1 MANKHAKAK
10 NLRARALVSLVA
22 IIVVVAVCAYLGLC
36 GFGKG
41 TMINYLKPWGDA
53 ISLGLDLRGG
63 VYTVYQAENNG
74 DPDFDTK
81 MESTVSILTS
91 RLTRQGFTEATV
103 TRQGSDRIRVEIP
116 NVSDPNQILTIIGT
130 PAQLYFVD
138 ESGNNLMEGS
148 MVKNAQAAQDQDG
161 KPCIAF
167 ELTDE
172 GAKIFAEATAA
183 NLGKT
188 ISITLDGET
197 ISRATVN
204 TVIAGGKGEI
214 TGNFTADEAKNLAT
228 LILSGALPLNLA
240 QLEVSAISATLGVE
254 ALDRAIQAGIIGVAL
269 VMLFMLFRYR
279 LCGLV
284 ADIALTIYIMIVVLL
299 LALTGAQLTLPGVAG
314 IILGIGM
321 AVDAN
326 VVIFERIREEVKNG
340 RPIGSAVRKG
350 FSNALSAII
359 DSNVTTIIAAVV
371 LYAFGTGSVRGFAL
385 TLGIGVATFSNQN
398 LGAGR
403 RSRIWQSVKAALAIY
418 FVWWVFVMAF
428 TFLLGGAA
436 IRGIT
441 GSTDEV
447 IISNALLYL
456 KISAPVIPPM
466 AVLVI
471 LRNMLQGIQHTVEP
485 LLASGLEL
493 VGKVIFAVWLVP
505 VQGYR
510 AVCFCEPTTWVVCFV
525 FILLAVW
532 RCRGDLRDAEKI

>member
-10 NLRARALVSLVA
+10 NPRIRAVISLVA
-22 IIVVVAVCAYLGLC
+22 IVVVVAVCAYLGLF

-63 VYTVYQAENNG
+63 VYTVYQAEDNG
-74 DPDFDTK
+74 DPDFDSK

-138 ESGNNLMEGS
+138 EDGNNLMEGS

-228 LILSGALPLNLA
+228 LILSGALPLNLT

-254 ALDRAIQAGIIGVAL
+254 ALDRAIQAGVIGVIL

-326 VVIFERIREEVKNG
+326 VVIFERIREEVKVG

-359 DSNVTTIIAAVV
+359 DSNVTTIIAAIV

-385 TLGIGVATFSNQN
+385 TLGIGVATSLFT
-398 LGAGR
+398 A
-403 RSRIWQSVKAALAIY
+403 
-418 FVWWVFVMAF
+418 VFV
-428 TFLLGGAA
+428 THKLL
-436 IRGIT
+436 
-441 GSTDEV
+441 D
-447 IISNALLYL
+447 
-456 KISAPVIPPM
+456 
-466 AVLVI
+466 
-471 LRNMLQGIQHTVEP
+471 
-485 LLASGLEL
+485 
-493 VGKVIFAVWLVP
+493 IFADMGIKNQKLYV
-505 VQGYR
+505 
-510 AVCFCEPTTWVVCFV
+510 
-525 FILLAVW
+525 
-532 RCRGDLRDAEKI
+532 

>member
-22 IIVVVAVCAYLGLC
+22 IIVVVAVCAYLGLF

-63 VYTVYQAENNG
+63 VYTVYQAEDNG

-138 ESGNNLMEGS
+138 EDGNNLMEGA

-228 LILSGALPLNLA
+228 LILSGALPLNLT
-240 QLEVSAISATLGVE
+240 QLEVSAKSATLGVE

-385 TLGIGVATFSNQN
+385 TLGIGVATS
-398 LGAGR
+398 LVTA
-403 RSRIWQSVKAALAIY
+403 
-418 FVWWVFVMAF
+418 VFV
-428 TFLLGGAA
+428 THKLL
-436 IRGIT
+436 
-441 GSTDEV
+441 D
-447 IISNALLYL
+447 
-456 KISAPVIPPM
+456 
-466 AVLVI
+466 
-471 LRNMLQGIQHTVEP
+471 
-485 LLASGLEL
+485 
-493 VGKVIFAVWLVP
+493 IFA
-505 VQGYR
+505 
-510 AVCFCEPTTWVVCFV
+510 
-525 FILLAVW
+525 
-532 RCRGDLRDAEKI
+532 DLGIKNQKLYV

>member
-22 IIVVVAVCAYLGLC
+22 IIVVVAVCAYLGLY

-228 LILSGALPLNLA
+228 LILSGALPLNLT

-371 LYAFGTGSVRGFAL
+371 LYAFGTGFVRGFAL
-385 TLGIGVATFSNQN
+385 TLGIGVATS
-398 LGAGR
+398 LVTA
-403 RSRIWQSVKAALAIY
+403 
-418 FVWWVFVMAF
+418 VFV
-428 TFLLGGAA
+428 THKLL
-436 IRGIT
+436 
-441 GSTDEV
+441 D
-447 IISNALLYL
+447 
-456 KISAPVIPPM
+456 
-466 AVLVI
+466 
-471 LRNMLQGIQHTVEP
+471 
-485 LLASGLEL
+485 
-493 VGKVIFAVWLVP
+493 IFA
-505 VQGYR
+505 
-510 AVCFCEPTTWVVCFV
+510 
-525 FILLAVW
+525 
-532 RCRGDLRDAEKI
+532 DLGIKNQKLYV

>member
-228 LILSGALPLNLA
+228 LILSGALPLNLT

-299 LALTGAQLTLPGVAG
+299 LALTGAQLTMPGVAG

-385 TLGIGVATFSNQN
+385 TLGIGVATS
-398 LGAGR
+398 LVTA
-403 RSRIWQSVKAALAIY
+403 
-418 FVWWVFVMAF
+418 VFV
-428 TFLLGGAA
+428 THKLL
-436 IRGIT
+436 
-441 GSTDEV
+441 D
-447 IISNALLYL
+447 
-456 KISAPVIPPM
+456 
-466 AVLVI
+466 
-471 LRNMLQGIQHTVEP
+471 
-485 LLASGLEL
+485 
-493 VGKVIFAVWLVP
+493 IFA
-505 VQGYR
+505 
-510 AVCFCEPTTWVVCFV
+510 
-525 FILLAVW
+525 
-532 RCRGDLRDAEKI
+532 DLGIKNQKLYV

>member
-22 IIVVVAVCAYLGLC
+22 IIVVVAICAYLGLF

-138 ESGNNLMEGS
+138 ESGNNLMEGA

-228 LILSGALPLNLA
+228 LILSGALPLNLT

-314 IILGIGM
+314 LILGIGM

-385 TLGIGVATFSNQN
+385 TLGIGVATS
-398 LGAGR
+398 LVTA
-403 RSRIWQSVKAALAIY
+403 
-418 FVWWVFVMAF
+418 VFV
-428 TFLLGGAA
+428 THKLL
-436 IRGIT
+436 
-441 GSTDEV
+441 D
-447 IISNALLYL
+447 
-456 KISAPVIPPM
+456 
-466 AVLVI
+466 
-471 LRNMLQGIQHTVEP
+471 
-485 LLASGLEL
+485 
-493 VGKVIFAVWLVP
+493 IFA
-505 VQGYR
+505 
-510 AVCFCEPTTWVVCFV
+510 
-525 FILLAVW
+525 
-532 RCRGDLRDAEKI
+532 DLGIKNQKLYV

>member
-1 MANKHAKAK
+1 MANKHAKTK

-138 ESGNNLMEGS
+138 ESGNNLMEGG

-228 LILSGALPLNLA
+228 LILSGALPLNLT

-371 LYAFGTGSVRGFAL
+371 LYAFGTGFVRGFAL
-385 TLGIGVATFSNQN
+385 TLGIGVATS
-398 LGAGR
+398 LVTA
-403 RSRIWQSVKAALAIY
+403 
-418 FVWWVFVMAF
+418 VFV
-428 TFLLGGAA
+428 THKLL
-436 IRGIT
+436 
-441 GSTDEV
+441 D
-447 IISNALLYL
+447 
-456 KISAPVIPPM
+456 
-466 AVLVI
+466 
-471 LRNMLQGIQHTVEP
+471 
-485 LLASGLEL
+485 
-493 VGKVIFAVWLVP
+493 IFA
-505 VQGYR
+505 
-510 AVCFCEPTTWVVCFV
+510 
-525 FILLAVW
+525 
-532 RCRGDLRDAEKI
+532 DLGIKNQKLYV

>member
-10 NLRARALVSLVA
+10 NPRIRAVISLVA
-22 IIVVVAVCAYLGLC
+22 IVVVVAVCAYLGLF

-63 VYTVYQAENNG
+63 VYTVYQAEDNG

-138 ESGNNLMEGS
+138 EDGNNLMEGS

-228 LILSGALPLNLA
+228 LILSGALPLNLT

-254 ALDRAIQAGIIGVAL
+254 ALDRAIQAGVIGVIL

-326 VVIFERIREEVKNG
+326 VVIFERIREEVKVG

-385 TLGIGVATFSNQN
+385 TLGIGVATS
-398 LGAGR
+398 L
-403 RSRIWQSVKAALAIY
+403 
-418 FVWWVFVMAF
+418 F
-428 TFLLGGAA
+428 TAVVVTHKLL
-436 IRGIT
+436 
-441 GSTDEV
+441 D
-447 IISNALLYL
+447 
-456 KISAPVIPPM
+456 
-466 AVLVI
+466 
-471 LRNMLQGIQHTVEP
+471 
-485 LLASGLEL
+485 
-493 VGKVIFAVWLVP
+493 IFADMGIKNQQLYV
-505 VQGYR
+505 
-510 AVCFCEPTTWVVCFV
+510 
-525 FILLAVW
+525 
-532 RCRGDLRDAEKI
+532 

>member
-10 NLRARALVSLVA
+10 NPRIRAVISLVA
-22 IIVVVAVCAYLGLC
+22 IVVVVAVCAYLGLF

-63 VYTVYQAENNG
+63 VYTVYQAEDNG

-138 ESGNNLMEGS
+138 EDGNNLMEGS

-161 KPCIAF
+161 TPCIAC

-172 GAKIFAEATAA
+172 GAKIFAEAPAA

-228 LILSGALPLNLA
+228 LILSGALPLNLT

-254 ALDRAIQAGIIGVAL
+254 ALDRAIQAGVIGVIL

-326 VVIFERIREEVKNG
+326 VVIFERIREEVKVG

-385 TLGIGVATFSNQN
+385 TLGIGVATSLFT
-398 LGAGR
+398 A
-403 RSRIWQSVKAALAIY
+403 
-418 FVWWVFVMAF
+418 VFV
-428 TFLLGGAA
+428 THKLL
-436 IRGIT
+436 
-441 GSTDEV
+441 D
-447 IISNALLYL
+447 
-456 KISAPVIPPM
+456 
-466 AVLVI
+466 
-471 LRNMLQGIQHTVEP
+471 
-485 LLASGLEL
+485 
-493 VGKVIFAVWLVP
+493 IFADMGIKNQKLYV
-505 VQGYR
+505 
-510 AVCFCEPTTWVVCFV
+510 
-525 FILLAVW
+525 
-532 RCRGDLRDAEKI
+532 

>member
-22 IIVVVAVCAYLGLC
+22 IVVVVAICAYLGLC

-41 TMINYLKPWGDA
+41 TMINYLKPWSDA

-228 LILSGALPLNLA
+228 LILSGALPLNLT

-385 TLGIGVATFSNQN
+385 TLGIGVATS
-398 LGAGR
+398 LVTA
-403 RSRIWQSVKAALAIY
+403 
-418 FVWWVFVMAF
+418 VFV
-428 TFLLGGAA
+428 THKLL
-436 IRGIT
+436 
-441 GSTDEV
+441 D
-447 IISNALLYL
+447 
-456 KISAPVIPPM
+456 
-466 AVLVI
+466 
-471 LRNMLQGIQHTVEP
+471 
-485 LLASGLEL
+485 
-493 VGKVIFAVWLVP
+493 IFA
-505 VQGYR
+505 
-510 AVCFCEPTTWVVCFV
+510 
-525 FILLAVW
+525 
-532 RCRGDLRDAEKI
+532 DLGIKNQKLYV

>member
-10 NLRARALVSLVA
+10 NPRIRAVISLVA
-22 IIVVVAVCAYLGLC
+22 IVVVVAVCAYLGLF

-63 VYTVYQAENNG
+63 VYTVYQAEDNG

-138 ESGNNLMEGS
+138 EDGNNLMEGS

-214 TGNFTADEAKNLAT
+214 TDKFTADEAKNLAT
-228 LILSGALPLNLA
+228 LILSGALPLNLT

-254 ALDRAIQAGIIGVAL
+254 ALDRAIQAGVIGVIL

-326 VVIFERIREEVKNG
+326 VVIFERIREEVKVG

-385 TLGIGVATFSNQN
+385 TLGIGVATSLFT
-398 LGAGR
+398 A
-403 RSRIWQSVKAALAIY
+403 
-418 FVWWVFVMAF
+418 VFV
-428 TFLLGGAA
+428 THKLL
-436 IRGIT
+436 
-441 GSTDEV
+441 D
-447 IISNALLYL
+447 
-456 KISAPVIPPM
+456 
-466 AVLVI
+466 
-471 LRNMLQGIQHTVEP
+471 
-485 LLASGLEL
+485 
-493 VGKVIFAVWLVP
+493 IFADMGIKNQKLYV
-505 VQGYR
+505 
-510 AVCFCEPTTWVVCFV
+510 
-525 FILLAVW
+525 
-532 RCRGDLRDAEKI
+532 

>member
-1 MANKHAKAK
+1 MANKHAKTK

-138 ESGNNLMEGS
+138 ESGNNLMEGA

-228 LILSGALPLNLA
+228 LILSGALPLNLT

-385 TLGIGVATFSNQN
+385 TLGIGVATS
-398 LGAGR
+398 LVTA
-403 RSRIWQSVKAALAIY
+403 
-418 FVWWVFVMAF
+418 VFV
-428 TFLLGGAA
+428 THKLL
-436 IRGIT
+436 
-441 GSTDEV
+441 D
-447 IISNALLYL
+447 
-456 KISAPVIPPM
+456 
-466 AVLVI
+466 
-471 LRNMLQGIQHTVEP
+471 
-485 LLASGLEL
+485 
-493 VGKVIFAVWLVP
+493 IFA
-505 VQGYR
+505 
-510 AVCFCEPTTWVVCFV
+510 
-525 FILLAVW
+525 
-532 RCRGDLRDAEKI
+532 DLGIKNQKLYVR

>member
-10 NLRARALVSLVA
+10 NPRTRAVISLVA
-22 IIVVVAVCAYLGLC
+22 IIVVVAVCAYLGLF

-63 VYTVYQAENNG
+63 VYTVYQAEDNG

-228 LILSGALPLNLA
+228 LILSGALPLNLT

-385 TLGIGVATFSNQN
+385 TLGIGVATS
-398 LGAGR
+398 LVTA
-403 RSRIWQSVKAALAIY
+403 
-418 FVWWVFVMAF
+418 VFV
-428 TFLLGGAA
+428 THKLL
-436 IRGIT
+436 
-441 GSTDEV
+441 D
-447 IISNALLYL
+447 
-456 KISAPVIPPM
+456 
-466 AVLVI
+466 
-471 LRNMLQGIQHTVEP
+471 
-485 LLASGLEL
+485 
-493 VGKVIFAVWLVP
+493 IFA
-505 VQGYR
+505 
-510 AVCFCEPTTWVVCFV
+510 
-525 FILLAVW
+525 
-532 RCRGDLRDAEKI
+532 DLGIKNQKLYV

>member
-10 NLRARALVSLVA
+10 NLRVRALVSLVA

-138 ESGNNLMEGS
+138 ESGNNLMEGG

-228 LILSGALPLNLA
+228 LILSGALPLNLT

-385 TLGIGVATFSNQN
+385 TLGIGVATS
-398 LGAGR
+398 LVTA
-403 RSRIWQSVKAALAIY
+403 
-418 FVWWVFVMAF
+418 VFV
-428 TFLLGGAA
+428 THKLL
-436 IRGIT
+436 
-441 GSTDEV
+441 D
-447 IISNALLYL
+447 
-456 KISAPVIPPM
+456 
-466 AVLVI
+466 
-471 LRNMLQGIQHTVEP
+471 
-485 LLASGLEL
+485 
-493 VGKVIFAVWLVP
+493 IFA
-505 VQGYR
+505 
-510 AVCFCEPTTWVVCFV
+510 
-525 FILLAVW
+525 
-532 RCRGDLRDAEKI
+532 DLGIKNQKLYV

>member
-138 ESGNNLMEGS
+138 ESGNNLMEGA

-228 LILSGALPLNLA
+228 LILSGALPLNLT

-254 ALDRAIQAGIIGVAL
+254 TARFRRAS
-269 VMLFMLFRYR
+269 
-279 LCGLV
+279 
-284 ADIALTIYIMIVVLL
+284 
-299 LALTGAQLTLPGVAG
+299 
-314 IILGIGM
+314 
-321 AVDAN
+321 
-326 VVIFERIREEVKNG
+326 
-340 RPIGSAVRKG
+340 SAWRW
-350 FSNALSAII
+350 SCCSCSSAIA
-359 DSNVTTIIAAVV
+359 SAA
-371 LYAFGTGSVRGFAL
+371 SWR
-385 TLGIGVATFSNQN
+385 I
-398 LGAGR
+398 
-403 RSRIWQSVKAALAIY
+403 SR
-418 FVWWVFVMAF
+418 
-428 TFLLGGAA
+428 
-436 IRGIT
+436 
-441 GSTDEV
+441 
-447 IISNALLYL
+447 
-456 KISAPVIPPM
+456 
-466 AVLVI
+466 
-471 LRNMLQGIQHTVEP
+471 
-485 LLASGLEL
+485 
-493 VGKVIFAVWLVP
+493 
-505 VQGYR
+505 
-510 AVCFCEPTTWVVCFV
+510 
-525 FILLAVW
+525 
-532 RCRGDLRDAEKI
+532 

>member
-10 NLRARALVSLVA
+10 NPRARALISLVA
-22 IIVVVAVCAYLGLC
+22 IIVVVAVCAFLGLN

-41 TMINYLKPWGDA
+41 TMITYLKPWGDA

-63 VYTVYQAENNG
+63 VYTVYQAEDNG
-74 DPDFDTK
+74 DADFDTK

-138 ESGNNLMEGS
+138 EDGNNLMEGA

-228 LILSGALPLNLA
+228 LILSGALPLNLT

-385 TLGIGVATFSNQN
+385 TLGIGVATS
-398 LGAGR
+398 LVTA
-403 RSRIWQSVKAALAIY
+403 
-418 FVWWVFVMAF
+418 VFV
-428 TFLLGGAA
+428 THKLL
-436 IRGIT
+436 
-441 GSTDEV
+441 D
-447 IISNALLYL
+447 
-456 KISAPVIPPM
+456 
-466 AVLVI
+466 
-471 LRNMLQGIQHTVEP
+471 
-485 LLASGLEL
+485 
-493 VGKVIFAVWLVP
+493 IFA
-505 VQGYR
+505 
-510 AVCFCEPTTWVVCFV
+510 
-525 FILLAVW
+525 
-532 RCRGDLRDAEKI
+532 DLGIKNQKLYV

>member
-10 NLRARALVSLVA
+10 NPRIRAVISLVA
-22 IIVVVAVCAYLGLC
+22 IVVVVAVCAYLGLF

-63 VYTVYQAENNG
+63 VYTVYQAEDNG

-138 ESGNNLMEGS
+138 EDGNNLMEGS

-183 NLGKT
+183 NLGKI

-228 LILSGALPLNLA
+228 LILSGALPLNLT

-254 ALDRAIQAGIIGVAL
+254 ALDRAIQAGVIGVIL

-326 VVIFERIREEVKNG
+326 VVIFERIREEVKVG

-385 TLGIGVATFSNQN
+385 TLGIGVATSLFT
-398 LGAGR
+398 A
-403 RSRIWQSVKAALAIY
+403 
-418 FVWWVFVMAF
+418 VFV
-428 TFLLGGAA
+428 THKLL
-436 IRGIT
+436 
-441 GSTDEV
+441 D
-447 IISNALLYL
+447 
-456 KISAPVIPPM
+456 
-466 AVLVI
+466 
-471 LRNMLQGIQHTVEP
+471 
-485 LLASGLEL
+485 
-493 VGKVIFAVWLVP
+493 IFADMGIKNQKLYV
-505 VQGYR
+505 
-510 AVCFCEPTTWVVCFV
+510 
-525 FILLAVW
+525 
-532 RCRGDLRDAEKI
+532 

>member
-22 IIVVVAVCAYLGLC
+22 IIVVVAICAYLGLC

-63 VYTVYQAENNG
+63 VYTVYQAEDNG

-228 LILSGALPLNLA
+228 LILSGALPLNLT

-340 RPIGSAVRKG
+340 CPIGSAVRKG

-385 TLGIGVATFSNQN
+385 TLGIGVATS
-398 LGAGR
+398 LVTA
-403 RSRIWQSVKAALAIY
+403 
-418 FVWWVFVMAF
+418 VFV
-428 TFLLGGAA
+428 THKLL
-436 IRGIT
+436 
-441 GSTDEV
+441 D
-447 IISNALLYL
+447 
-456 KISAPVIPPM
+456 
-466 AVLVI
+466 
-471 LRNMLQGIQHTVEP
+471 
-485 LLASGLEL
+485 
-493 VGKVIFAVWLVP
+493 IFA
-505 VQGYR
+505 
-510 AVCFCEPTTWVVCFV
+510 
-525 FILLAVW
+525 
-532 RCRGDLRDAEKI
+532 DLGIKNQKLYV

>member
-10 NLRARALVSLVA
+10 NLRVRALVSLVA

-138 ESGNNLMEGS
+138 ESGNNLMEGG

-197 ISRATVN
+197 ISRATDN

-214 TGNFTADEAKNLAT
+214 TGNFTADEAKNLAS
-228 LILSGALPLNLA
+228 LILSGALPLNLT

-385 TLGIGVATFSNQN
+385 TLGIGVATS
-398 LGAGR
+398 LVTA
-403 RSRIWQSVKAALAIY
+403 
-418 FVWWVFVMAF
+418 VFV
-428 TFLLGGAA
+428 THKLL
-436 IRGIT
+436 
-441 GSTDEV
+441 D
-447 IISNALLYL
+447 
-456 KISAPVIPPM
+456 
-466 AVLVI
+466 
-471 LRNMLQGIQHTVEP
+471 
-485 LLASGLEL
+485 
-493 VGKVIFAVWLVP
+493 IFA
-505 VQGYR
+505 
-510 AVCFCEPTTWVVCFV
+510 
-525 FILLAVW
+525 
-532 RCRGDLRDAEKI
+532 DLGIKNQKLYV

>member
-10 NLRARALVSLVA
+10 NLRGRALVSLVA

-138 ESGNNLMEGS
+138 ESGNNLMEGA

-228 LILSGALPLNLA
+228 LILSGALPLNLT

-254 ALDRAIQAGIIGVAL
+254 ALDRASQAGIIGVAL

-385 TLGIGVATFSNQN
+385 TLGIGVATS
-398 LGAGR
+398 LVTA
-403 RSRIWQSVKAALAIY
+403 
-418 FVWWVFVMAF
+418 VFV
-428 TFLLGGAA
+428 THKLL
-436 IRGIT
+436 
-441 GSTDEV
+441 D
-447 IISNALLYL
+447 
-456 KISAPVIPPM
+456 
-466 AVLVI
+466 
-471 LRNMLQGIQHTVEP
+471 
-485 LLASGLEL
+485 
-493 VGKVIFAVWLVP
+493 IFA
-505 VQGYR
+505 
-510 AVCFCEPTTWVVCFV
+510 
-525 FILLAVW
+525 
-532 RCRGDLRDAEKI
+532 DLGIKNQKLYV

>member
-10 NLRARALVSLVA
+10 NPRTRAVISLVA
-22 IIVVVAVCAYLGLC
+22 IIVVVAVCAYLGLF

-63 VYTVYQAENNG
+63 VYTVYQAEDNG

-138 ESGNNLMEGS
+138 EDGNNLMEGA

-228 LILSGALPLNLA
+228 LILSGALPLNLT
-240 QLEVSAISATLGVE
+240 QLEVSAKSATLGVE

-284 ADIALTIYIMIVVLL
+284 ADIALAIYIMIVVLL

-359 DSNVTTIIAAVV
+359 DSNVTTIVAAVV

-385 TLGIGVATFSNQN
+385 TLGIGVATS
-398 LGAGR
+398 LVTA
-403 RSRIWQSVKAALAIY
+403 
-418 FVWWVFVMAF
+418 VFV
-428 TFLLGGAA
+428 THKLL
-436 IRGIT
+436 
-441 GSTDEV
+441 D
-447 IISNALLYL
+447 
-456 KISAPVIPPM
+456 
-466 AVLVI
+466 
-471 LRNMLQGIQHTVEP
+471 
-485 LLASGLEL
+485 
-493 VGKVIFAVWLVP
+493 IFA
-505 VQGYR
+505 
-510 AVCFCEPTTWVVCFV
+510 
-525 FILLAVW
+525 
-532 RCRGDLRDAEKI
+532 DLGIKNQKLYV

>member
-228 LILSGALPLNLA
+228 LILSGALPLNLT

-359 DSNVTTIIAAVV
+359 DSNVTTIIAAVM

-385 TLGIGVATFSNQN
+385 TLGIGVATS
-398 LGAGR
+398 LVTA
-403 RSRIWQSVKAALAIY
+403 
-418 FVWWVFVMAF
+418 VFV
-428 TFLLGGAA
+428 THKLL
-436 IRGIT
+436 
-441 GSTDEV
+441 D
-447 IISNALLYL
+447 
-456 KISAPVIPPM
+456 
-466 AVLVI
+466 
-471 LRNMLQGIQHTVEP
+471 
-485 LLASGLEL
+485 
-493 VGKVIFAVWLVP
+493 IFA
-505 VQGYR
+505 
-510 AVCFCEPTTWVVCFV
+510 
-525 FILLAVW
+525 
-532 RCRGDLRDAEKI
+532 DLGIKNQKLYV

>member
-22 IIVVVAVCAYLGLC
+22 IIVVVAICAYLGLC

-138 ESGNNLMEGS
+138 ESGNNLMEGG

-228 LILSGALPLNLA
+228 LILSGALPLK

-385 TLGIGVATFSNQN
+385 TLGIGVATS
-398 LGAGR
+398 LVTA
-403 RSRIWQSVKAALAIY
+403 
-418 FVWWVFVMAF
+418 VFV
-428 TFLLGGAA
+428 THKLP
-436 IRGIT
+436 
-441 GSTDEV
+441 D
-447 IISNALLYL
+447 
-456 KISAPVIPPM
+456 
-466 AVLVI
+466 
-471 LRNMLQGIQHTVEP
+471 
-485 LLASGLEL
+485 
-493 VGKVIFAVWLVP
+493 IFA
-505 VQGYR
+505 
-510 AVCFCEPTTWVVCFV
+510 
-525 FILLAVW
+525 
-532 RCRGDLRDAEKI
+532 DLGIKNQKLYV

>member
-138 ESGNNLMEGS
+138 ESGNNLMEGG

-167 ELTDE
+167 ELTDV

-228 LILSGALPLNLA
+228 LILSGALPLNLT
-240 QLEVSAISATLGVE
+240 QLEVSAISAKLGVE

-385 TLGIGVATFSNQN
+385 TLGIGVATS
-398 LGAGR
+398 LVTA
-403 RSRIWQSVKAALAIY
+403 
-418 FVWWVFVMAF
+418 VFV
-428 TFLLGGAA
+428 THKLL
-436 IRGIT
+436 
-441 GSTDEV
+441 D
-447 IISNALLYL
+447 
-456 KISAPVIPPM
+456 
-466 AVLVI
+466 
-471 LRNMLQGIQHTVEP
+471 
-485 LLASGLEL
+485 
-493 VGKVIFAVWLVP
+493 IFA
-505 VQGYR
+505 
-510 AVCFCEPTTWVVCFV
+510 
-525 FILLAVW
+525 
-532 RCRGDLRDAEKI
+532 DLGIKNQKLYV

>member
-22 IIVVVAVCAYLGLC
+22 IIVVVAICAYLGLC

-138 ESGNNLMEGS
+138 ESGNNLMEGG

-228 LILSGALPLNLA
+228 LILSGALPLNLT

-385 TLGIGVATFSNQN
+385 TLGIGVATS
-398 LGAGR
+398 LVTA
-403 RSRIWQSVKAALAIY
+403 
-418 FVWWVFVMAF
+418 VFV
-428 TFLLGGAA
+428 THKLL
-436 IRGIT
+436 
-441 GSTDEV
+441 D
-447 IISNALLYL
+447 
-456 KISAPVIPPM
+456 
-466 AVLVI
+466 
-471 LRNMLQGIQHTVEP
+471 
-485 LLASGLEL
+485 
-493 VGKVIFAVWLVP
+493 IFA
-505 VQGYR
+505 
-510 AVCFCEPTTWVVCFV
+510 
-525 FILLAVW
+525 
-532 RCRGDLRDAEKI
+532 DLGIKNQKLYV

>member
-22 IIVVVAVCAYLGLC
+22 IIVVVAICAYLGLC

-204 TVIAGGKGEI
+204 TVISGGKGEI

-228 LILSGALPLNLA
+228 LILSGALPLNLT

-385 TLGIGVATFSNQN
+385 TLGIGVATS
-398 LGAGR
+398 LVTA
-403 RSRIWQSVKAALAIY
+403 
-418 FVWWVFVMAF
+418 VFV
-428 TFLLGGAA
+428 THKLL
-436 IRGIT
+436 
-441 GSTDEV
+441 D
-447 IISNALLYL
+447 
-456 KISAPVIPPM
+456 
-466 AVLVI
+466 
-471 LRNMLQGIQHTVEP
+471 
-485 LLASGLEL
+485 
-493 VGKVIFAVWLVP
+493 IFA
-505 VQGYR
+505 
-510 AVCFCEPTTWVVCFV
+510 
-525 FILLAVW
+525 
-532 RCRGDLRDAEKI
+532 DLGIKNQKLYV

>member
-63 VYTVYQAENNG
+63 VYTVYQAEDNG

-138 ESGNNLMEGS
+138 ESGNNLMEGA

-188 ISITLDGET
+188 ISITLDDET

-228 LILSGALPLNLA
+228 LILSGALPLNLT

-385 TLGIGVATFSNQN
+385 TLGIGVATS
-398 LGAGR
+398 LVTA
-403 RSRIWQSVKAALAIY
+403 
-418 FVWWVFVMAF
+418 VFV
-428 TFLLGGAA
+428 THKLL
-436 IRGIT
+436 
-441 GSTDEV
+441 D
-447 IISNALLYL
+447 
-456 KISAPVIPPM
+456 
-466 AVLVI
+466 
-471 LRNMLQGIQHTVEP
+471 
-485 LLASGLEL
+485 
-493 VGKVIFAVWLVP
+493 IFA
-505 VQGYR
+505 
-510 AVCFCEPTTWVVCFV
+510 
-525 FILLAVW
+525 
-532 RCRGDLRDAEKI
+532 DLGIKNQKLYV

>member
-22 IIVVVAVCAYLGLC
+22 IIVVVAICAYLGLC

-138 ESGNNLMEGS
+138 ESGNNLMEGG

-183 NLGKT
+183 NIGKT

-228 LILSGALPLNLA
+228 LILSGALPLNLT

-385 TLGIGVATFSNQN
+385 TLGIGVATS
-398 LGAGR
+398 LVTA
-403 RSRIWQSVKAALAIY
+403 
-418 FVWWVFVMAF
+418 VFV
-428 TFLLGGAA
+428 THKLL
-436 IRGIT
+436 
-441 GSTDEV
+441 D
-447 IISNALLYL
+447 
-456 KISAPVIPPM
+456 
-466 AVLVI
+466 
-471 LRNMLQGIQHTVEP
+471 
-485 LLASGLEL
+485 
-493 VGKVIFAVWLVP
+493 IFA
-505 VQGYR
+505 
-510 AVCFCEPTTWVVCFV
+510 
-525 FILLAVW
+525 
-532 RCRGDLRDAEKI
+532 DLGIKNQKLYV

>member
-10 NLRARALVSLVA
+10 NPRIRAVISLVA
-22 IIVVVAVCAYLGLC
+22 IVVVVAVCAYLGLF

-63 VYTVYQAENNG
+63 VYTVYQAEDNG

-130 PAQLYFVD
+130 PAQLCFVD
-138 ESGNNLMEGS
+138 EDGNNLMEGS

-228 LILSGALPLNLA
+228 LILSGALPLNLT

-254 ALDRAIQAGIIGVAL
+254 ALDRAIQAGVIGVIL

-326 VVIFERIREEVKNG
+326 VVIFERIREEVKVG

-385 TLGIGVATFSNQN
+385 TLGIGVATSLFT
-398 LGAGR
+398 A
-403 RSRIWQSVKAALAIY
+403 
-418 FVWWVFVMAF
+418 VFV
-428 TFLLGGAA
+428 THKLL
-436 IRGIT
+436 
-441 GSTDEV
+441 D
-447 IISNALLYL
+447 
-456 KISAPVIPPM
+456 
-466 AVLVI
+466 
-471 LRNMLQGIQHTVEP
+471 
-485 LLASGLEL
+485 
-493 VGKVIFAVWLVP
+493 IFADMGIKNQKLYV
-505 VQGYR
+505 
-510 AVCFCEPTTWVVCFV
+510 
-525 FILLAVW
+525 
-532 RCRGDLRDAEKI
+532 

>member
-22 IIVVVAVCAYLGLC
+22 IIVVVAICAYLGLC

-63 VYTVYQAENNG
+63 VYTVYQAEDNG

-138 ESGNNLMEGS
+138 ESGNNLMEGG

-228 LILSGALPLNLA
+228 LILSGALPLNLT

-385 TLGIGVATFSNQN
+385 TLGIGVATS
-398 LGAGR
+398 LVTA
-403 RSRIWQSVKAALAIY
+403 
-418 FVWWVFVMAF
+418 VFV
-428 TFLLGGAA
+428 THKLL
-436 IRGIT
+436 
-441 GSTDEV
+441 D
-447 IISNALLYL
+447 
-456 KISAPVIPPM
+456 
-466 AVLVI
+466 
-471 LRNMLQGIQHTVEP
+471 
-485 LLASGLEL
+485 
-493 VGKVIFAVWLVP
+493 IFA
-505 VQGYR
+505 
-510 AVCFCEPTTWVVCFV
+510 
-525 FILLAVW
+525 
-532 RCRGDLRDAEKI
+532 DLGIKNQKLYV